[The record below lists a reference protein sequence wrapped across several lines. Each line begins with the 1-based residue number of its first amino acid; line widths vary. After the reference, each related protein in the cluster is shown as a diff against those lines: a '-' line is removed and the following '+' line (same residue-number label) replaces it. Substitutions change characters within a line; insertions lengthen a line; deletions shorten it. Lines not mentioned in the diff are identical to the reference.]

1 MGPGFRIQNSL
12 VRMRGKAGQESDEG
26 SYRLLPWLQSLCYE
40 TLPIN
45 VRSRDGA
52 RSVFPRGSLNSTSL
66 PSPAVS
72 AIAAHLVPFLEVDL
86 IPLGSR
92 EPGPSEGAL

>member
-1 MGPGFRIQNSL
+1 MPASTRHLMG
-12 VRMRGKAGQESDEG
+12 
-26 SYRLLPWLQSLCYE
+26 LLLLCYE

-45 VRSRDGA
+45 VSSRDGA
-52 RSVFPRGSLNSTSL
+52 RSVFPRKSLNSTSL

-72 AIAAHLVPFLEVDL
+72 AIAAYLIPFLEVDL

-92 EPGPSEGAL
+92 EPSPSEGAL